1 MYKIPFQ
8 ELKEK
13 IVSSGKMSSEE
24 FDEKIKAKI
33 NDLSGLISEE
43 GAAHIIANE
52 LSIELTPK
60 SDQKLKIKEIY
71 SGMKNV
77 SFVAKV
83 IQKYD
88 VREFNRNG
96 NPGKV
101 CSLFIGDE
109 TGVTRLVFWNEQV
122 ELISRVNPDDIL
134 SIENAY
140 VRDNNGKKEIHMG
153 REGNV
158 DINPEGISIEVTAKK
173 QTNFQ
178 RKQIQD
184 LQGGEEGVELLG
196 TVVQAFDPRFFYLC
210 PECNKRAMEG
220 DGVYNCSQHGQ
231 VVPNLSYV
239 MNVIIDDGTGNIRS
253 VFWKNQT
260 NNLLGKEDSEIS
272 LFKEDMSSFEEIK
285 NDLLGEQIVLLGRV
299 KKNEMFNRL
308 EFNVQIVNKADP
320 KKEVASL
327 QS

>member
-71 SGMKNV
+71 SGMKNI

-178 RKQIQD
+178 RKKSILIFQKPMLIC
-184 LQGGEEGVELLG
+184 
-196 TVVQAFDPRFFYLC
+196 R
-210 PECNKRAMEG
+210 
-220 DGVYNCSQHGQ
+220 
-231 VVPNLSYV
+231 
-239 MNVIIDDGTGNIRS
+239 
-253 VFWKNQT
+253 
-260 NNLLGKEDSEIS
+260 KE
-272 LFKEDMSSFEEIK
+272 SS
-285 NDLLGEQIVLLGRV
+285 DT
-299 KKNEMFNRL
+299 KKKQL
-308 EFNVQIVNKADP
+308 HP
-320 KKEVASL
+320 L
-327 QS
+327 

>member
-1 MYKIPFQ
+1 
-8 ELKEK
+8 
-13 IVSSGKMSSEE
+13 
-24 FDEKIKAKI
+24 
-33 NDLSGLISEE
+33 
-43 GAAHIIANE
+43 
-52 LSIELTPK
+52 
-60 SDQKLKIKEIY
+60 
-71 SGMKNV
+71 MKNV

-210 PECNKRAMEG
+210 
-220 DGVYNCSQHGQ
+220 Q
-231 VVPNLSYV
+231 
-239 MNVIIDDGTGNIRS
+239 NVIS
-253 VFWKNQT
+253 VQWK
-260 NNLLGKEDSEIS
+260 GMVFI
-272 LFKEDMSSFEEIK
+272 
-285 NDLLGEQIVLLGRV
+285 IVLNMV
-299 KKNEMFNRL
+299 KLSQTYLML
-308 EFNVQIVNKADP
+308 
-320 KKEVASL
+320 
-327 QS
+327 